1 MPKPANPKVKKY
13 LRNIGVAEDDVPD
26 TVMDALNGL
35 QQNELDAMEKVGASV
50 KNAADAGGDLA
61 TLAKVH

>member
-13 LRNIGVAEDDVPD
+13 LQNVGVAEGDVPD
-26 TVMDALNGL
+26 PVMDALNGL

-50 KNAADAGGDLA
+50 KNAADKGGDLA